1 MRDIQRSLRFEDFE
15 KIEKLKKE
23 EKTRNT
29 SRRKAQ
35 KKGKS
40 ISTDKSKYS
49 VKKSVRPARKI
60 TKKRV
65 SVR

>member
-1 MRDIQRSLRFEDFE
+1 MPDIRRSLRFEDFE
-15 KIEKLKKE
+15 KLEKLKKE

-40 ISTDKSKYS
+40 ISTDKSKYT
-49 VKKSVRPARKI
+49 VKKSVRPTRKVS
-60 TKKRV
+60 KKRV

>member
-1 MRDIQRSLRFEDFE
+1 MPDARRTLRYEDFE
-15 KIEKLKKE
+15 RIEKLKKE

>member
-1 MRDIQRSLRFEDFE
+1 MVNARKSLRFEDFE

-23 EKTRNT
+23 EKTRNA
-29 SRRKAQ
+29 SRRTAQ

-40 ISTDKSKYS
+40 LTTDKPKLKS
-49 VKKSVRPARKI
+49 KKSIRPARKI

>member
-1 MRDIQRSLRFEDFE
+1 MPDARRTLRFEDFE
-15 KIEKLKKE
+15 RIEKLKKE

-40 ISTDKSKYS
+40 LVTDKSKYKT
-49 VKKSVRPARKI
+49 KKSIRPARKI